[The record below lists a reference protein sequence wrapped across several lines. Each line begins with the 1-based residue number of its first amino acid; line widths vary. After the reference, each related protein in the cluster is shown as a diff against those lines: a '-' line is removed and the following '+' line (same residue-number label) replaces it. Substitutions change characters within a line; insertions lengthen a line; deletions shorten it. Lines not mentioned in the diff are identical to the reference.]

1 MRAAWLEKIGKPLE
15 IREVPDPEASPSG
28 VVVRVL
34 AVRVPSYT
42 RKVIDGS
49 LGYDIHPPL
58 IPGPACIGQVES
70 IGADVFDLAVGN
82 VVLCNSLLSSGGG
95 TSTPDEILIGWTGSG
110 SERSRRM
117 QQFWPNGSFAQMAHY
132 PARCLTVLP
141 EAEKWDRTLLPFLAS
156 LAIADGGLRRG
167 ELESGQTVVINGAT
181 GQLGG
186 AGVLLALAHGAAR
199 VVATGR
205 NRDRLKTLAE
215 IDSRIL
221 VHELQSRREKDSQA
235 IIDLAQ
241 GPVDLAM
248 DYLAH
253 TPTPDPTLAAF
264 DTLRLG
270 GKMIL
275 VGGVRHDLPLPYGQI
290 MRRQLTIRGSFMF
303 DRNSALLTWNMV
315 RSGLVDLPQVKAHA
329 FLLEDMEQAID
340 RALTLGG
347 LDYALLLPNG
357 SARFN
362 QKRNQGRQKP
372 GHGPVL

>member
-1 MRAAWLEKIGKPLE
+1 MKAAWLERIGAPLE
-15 IREVPDPEASPSG
+15 IREVPDPVVAASG

-49 LGYDIHPPL
+49 LGYDIHPPF

-70 IGADVFDLAVGN
+70 IGEDVFDMAVGD
-82 VVLCNSLLSSGGG
+82 VVLCNSLLSSGEGADR
-95 TSTPDEILIGWTGSG
+95 PDEILIGWTGSG
-110 SERSRRM
+110 TERSRRM
-117 QQFWPNGSFAQMAHY
+117 QHLWPDGSFAQLAHY

-141 EAEKWDRTLLPFLAS
+141 EAGKWDRKMLPFLAS

-167 ELESGQTVVINGAT
+167 GLEAGQTVVINGAT

-186 AGVLLALAHGAAR
+186 TAILLALAHGAAK

-205 NRDRLKTLAE
+205 NEERLKTLAHL
-215 IDSRIL
+215 DPRIA
-221 VHELQSRREKDSQA
+221 VHELSSQREKDSQA
-235 IIDLAQ
+235 IIDLAN
-241 GPVDLAM
+241 GPVDLVV

-270 GKMIL
+270 GTMVL
-275 VGGVRHDLPLPYGQI
+275 VGGVRHLLPLPYGQI
-290 MRRQLTIRGSFMF
+290 MRRQLTLRGSFMF
-303 DRNSALLTWNMV
+303 DRRGALLTWNKV
-315 RSGLVDLPQVKAHA
+315 RSGIINLSPIKAQA
-329 FLLEDMEQAID
+329 FTLENIEQAMD

-357 SARFN
+357 
-362 QKRNQGRQKP
+362 
-372 GHGPVL
+372 